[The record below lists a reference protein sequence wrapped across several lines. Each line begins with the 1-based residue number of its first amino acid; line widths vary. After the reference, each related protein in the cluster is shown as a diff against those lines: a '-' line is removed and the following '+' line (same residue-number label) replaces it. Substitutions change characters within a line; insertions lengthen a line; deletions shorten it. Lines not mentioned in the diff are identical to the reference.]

1 MHHHSRASVARRVQP
16 AAYGGP
22 VVDALAKEF
31 GGFVEHRC
39 DARGITVA
47 PSVQEHDPNVT
58 TQFGTSRR
66 GTESSVFSTS
76 KRDQLSSN

>member
-39 DARGITVA
+39 DARGITVR
-47 PSVQEHDPNVT
+47 PHSEST
-58 TQFGTSRR
+58 TPT
-66 GTESSVFSTS
+66 
-76 KRDQLSSN
+76 